1 MKAGGLADFSSAL
14 PKTLVGL
21 GLEVR
26 VVLPGYRGLG
36 GDVLM
41 TLDVPLGSVTERVVV
56 RHVARRDGVDVLA
69 LAVEGWFDGESP
81 YGYQDD
87 DVLPFVLFSKAVTAM
102 AAEPHGALTSSTAM
116 TGTPA

>member
-1 MKAGGLADFSSAL
+1 MARVRPIVRTFPCDSTRGDEAMGDPGPMRPQRVLFASAEAYPFVKAGGLADFSSAL

-21 GLEVR
+21 GLQVR

-36 GDVLM
+36 GHTVT

-69 LAVEGWFDGESP
+69 LAVEGWF
-81 YGYQDD
+81 
-87 DVLPFVLFSKAVTAM
+87 
-102 AAEPHGALTSSTAM
+102 
-116 TGTPA
+116 